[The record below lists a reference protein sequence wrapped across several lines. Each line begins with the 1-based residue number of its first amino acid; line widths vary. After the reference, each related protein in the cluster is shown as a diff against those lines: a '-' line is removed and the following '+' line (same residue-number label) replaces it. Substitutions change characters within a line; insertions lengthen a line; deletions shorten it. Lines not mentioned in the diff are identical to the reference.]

1 MGAGE
6 REDLFSCIRFPAL
19 LMWGGAVVYD
29 NKNDCFL
36 DSKKGNFRLVAA
48 GPVGEGIAIPDKVL
62 CQKGFDTGCT
72 GGGFFS

>member
-1 MGAGE
+1 MQ
-6 REDLFSCIRFPAL
+6 LHKVPAF
-19 LMWGGAVVYD
+19 LMWGGAVVYG
-29 NKNDCFL
+29 NQVAVFGQQ
-36 DSKKGNFRLVAA
+36 KGNFRLVAA